1 MIRFVNIFISRKIWQ
16 KSYWIKKSRKIENKL
31 IKAYQGSN
39 SWMIDSNR
47 MTANNREA
55 NPKMQHNANTTNTS
69 NDFEPAGFII
79 LLFPDFTEADIAVGH
94 VALRD
99 FRFGVGNRAAVAVG
113 NSQNRILSSQQSI
126 ISTSHAVWR
135 LENCDNLQLFPIENI
150 TKVKTLFRLFFQ
162 NYYLNN

>member
-1 MIRFVNIFISRKIWQ
+1 
-16 KSYWIKKSRKIENKL
+16 
-31 IKAYQGSN
+31 
-39 SWMIDSNR
+39 MIDSNR

-99 FRFGVGNRAAVAVG
+99 FRFGWDFAQRWPSATVKIVYSAV
-113 NSQNRILSSQQSI
+113 SSQ
-126 ISTSHAVWR
+126 
-135 LENCDNLQLFPIENI
+135 
-150 TKVKTLFRLFFQ
+150 
-162 NYYLNN
+162 

>member
-1 MIRFVNIFISRKIWQ
+1 MIRFVNIFISGKIW
-16 KSYWIKKSRKIENKL
+16 KKSFWIIKIEKT
-31 IKAYQGSN
+31 KAYQGSN

-135 LENCDNLQLFPIENI
+135 PENCDNLRLFPIENFI
-150 TKVKTLFRLFFQ
+150 KVKNLRKLPNIF
-162 NYYLNN
+162 N